1 MQRVIAVFCCFLI
14 IATTAQAASYGPA
27 PQPNIK
33 AERIARLGQKLGSG
47 TDAFIA
53 LRMKDKTTLTGW
65 VAQWKA
71 DSLDLVNPNTG
82 EHQLVAYSNV
92 ARLAGYNMATGVQV
106 QEGAGITGKLA
117 RIATIL
123 PGQRMHG
130 NSFTKRGML
139 IVGIAAGVVLTI
151 ILVKIL

>member
-27 PQPNIK
+27 PEPNVK

-47 TDAFIA
+47 ADAFLA
-53 LRMKDKTTLTGW
+53 VRLKDKSTLTGW

-82 EHQLVAYSNV
+82 EHQLVAYSDV
-92 ARLAGYNMATGVQV
+92 TRLAGYNLATGVQV
-106 QEGAGITGKLA
+106 QQGAGITGKLA
-117 RIATIL
+117 RIATII

-139 IVGIAAGVVLTI
+139 IVGIAVGVVLAI
-151 ILVKIL
+151 VLIKIR